1 MKWLKVFKH
10 PVMLLLL
17 LSFVGMFIGDLIFTD
32 LLNPASEW
40 IYNFNV
46 PILDISFGIF
56 SLFIMVVW
64 LFVAKIFGNNP
75 DT

>member
-10 PVMLLLL
+10 PVKLLLL
-17 LSFVGMFIGDLIFTD
+17 ISFVGMFIGDLIFTS

-46 PILDISFGIF
+46 PILNISFGIF

-75 DT
+75 DN